1 MKNDKEY
8 TEGIVVKDN
17 KFLKWLDNFW
27 YHYKWHTIATAFIIV
42 VLGVCLV
49 NCVNNSK
56 TDDVIFTYAGP
67 KEFVTD
73 PKEKGDIE
81 IALDNVSKTVYGE
94 DADIEIV
101 LNSFLI
107 YSEEQIKA
115 IESENFISETEKLKV
130 DTAFNTKEAQR
141 LDEYLQTG
149 ESYILMLD
157 PSIYNNFI
165 EENGNTERLVP
176 LSDIYGE
183 SPVGANDKFSVRLGD
198 TEIYKNTEALRA
210 LPEDTVLCFHHRLLL
225 SVMTQ
230 EEYDKQMRIFK
241 DLASLAPSEK
251 SSEQ

>member
-1 MKNDKEY
+1 MRNDKEY

-27 YHYKWHTIATAFIIV
+27 YHYKWHTIAISFILV
-42 VLGVCLV
+42 VLLVCLV

-56 TDDVIFTYAGP
+56 TDDIIFTYAGP

-73 PKEKGDIE
+73 PKEKVNIE
-81 IALDNVSKTVYGE
+81 AALGNVSKNVYGE
-94 DADIEIV
+94 DADIEIL

-107 YSEEQIKA
+107 YSEEQIKE
-115 IESENFISETEKLKV
+115 IENDNFISETEKLKV

-141 LDEYLQTG
+141 LDEYLQIG

-183 SPVGANDKFSVRLGD
+183 TPNGANDKFSVRLGD
-198 TEIYKNTEALRA
+198 TEIYKNTEELRV

-230 EEYDKQMRIFK
+230 EEYNKQMQIFK
-241 DLASLAPSEK
+241 DLAKLDLSDKPSE
-251 SSEQ
+251 E